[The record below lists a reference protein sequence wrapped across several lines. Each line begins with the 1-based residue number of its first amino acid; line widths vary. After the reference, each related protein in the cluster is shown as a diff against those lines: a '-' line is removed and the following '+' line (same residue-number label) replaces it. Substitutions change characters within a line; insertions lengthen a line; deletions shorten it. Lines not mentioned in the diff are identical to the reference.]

1 MLNMSNK
8 LQNGPKQEGLVKV
21 SKKAQAIEMVA
32 LNPGITNKEICD
44 KLSINKNTISTWRNN
59 AKFNEKAYDRFMDIA
74 SSQIPEVVLA
84 LLTEA
89 KSGNV
94 RAAELVLKH
103 FGKLQDTLTIKLES
117 PYMQHLKAKEV
128 EFDDLEITEAE
139 AVDLGSVPDGI
150 PLPPTD
156 PDANKPGQVASEKKQ
171 IYKQIK
177 QKRNNKDQ
185 MSRYML
191 RKRAKAVGLDPLP
204 AKKPTKTERA
214 NWISKLEQLESDH
227 NI

>member
-8 LQNGPKQEGLVKV
+8 AIKAPNNKELMKV
-21 SKKAQAIEMVA
+21 NKKAQAIEMVA

-44 KLSINKNTISTWRNN
+44 KLDLNKNTVSTWRNN
-59 AKFNEKAYDRFMDIA
+59 AKFNEKAYERFMDIA
-74 SSQIPEVVLA
+74 SGQIPEVVLA

-117 PYMQHLKAKEV
+117 PYMQHLKAKEI
-128 EFDDLEITEAE
+128 EYDDAEITEVE

-156 PDANKPGQVASEKKQ
+156 PNANKPGQIAAEKKQ

-177 QKRNNKDQ
+177 KKRKNKDQ
-185 MSRYML
+185 MSRYMM

-204 AKKPTKTERA
+204 AKKPTKTQRAAWIAELER
-214 NWISKLEQLESDH
+214 LESLEK
-227 NI
+227 

>member
-8 LQNGPKQEGLVKV
+8 AIKAPNNKELMKV
-21 SKKAQAIEMVA
+21 NKKAQAIEMVA

-44 KLSINKNTISTWRNN
+44 QLDLNKNTVSTWRNN
-59 AKFNEKAYDRFMDIA
+59 AKFNEKAYERFMDIA
-74 SSQIPEVVLA
+74 SGQIPEVVLA

-117 PYMQHLKAKEV
+117 PYMQHLKAKEI
-128 EFDDLEITEAE
+128 EFDDAEITEAE

-156 PDANKPGQVASEKKQ
+156 PNANKPGQIVAEKKQ

-177 QKRNNKDQ
+177 KKRKNKDQ
-185 MSRYML
+185 MSRYMI

-204 AKKPTKTERA
+204 AKKPTKTQRSAWIKELER
-214 NWISKLEQLESDH
+214 LEALKK
-227 NI
+227 

>member
-8 LQNGPKQEGLVKV
+8 AIKAPNKNELMKV
-21 SKKAQAIEMVA
+21 NKKAQAIEMVA

-44 KLSINKNTISTWRNN
+44 QLDLNKNTVSTWRNN
-59 AKFNEKAYDRFMDIA
+59 AKFNEKAYERFMDIA
-74 SSQIPEVVLA
+74 SGQIPEVVLA

-117 PYMQHLKAKEV
+117 PYMQHLKAKEI
-128 EFDDLEITEAE
+128 EYDDAEITEVE
-139 AVDLGSVPDGI
+139 AVDLGSVPDCI

-156 PDANKPGQVASEKKQ
+156 PNANKPGQIVAEKKQ

-177 QKRNNKDQ
+177 KKRKNKDQ
-185 MSRYML
+185 MSRYMM

-204 AKKPTKTERA
+204 AKKPTKTQRAAWIAELER
-214 NWISKLEQLESDH
+214 LESLEK
-227 NI
+227 

>member
-8 LQNGPKQEGLVKV
+8 AIKAPNKNELMKV
-21 SKKAQAIEMVA
+21 NKKAQAIEMVA

-44 KLSINKNTISTWRNN
+44 QLDLNKNTVSTWRNN
-59 AKFNEKAYDRFMDIA
+59 AKFNEKAYERFMDIA
-74 SSQIPEVVLA
+74 SGQIPEVVLA

-117 PYMQHLKAKEV
+117 PYMQHLKAKEI
-128 EFDDLEITEAE
+128 EYDDAEITEVE

-156 PDANKPGQVASEKKQ
+156 PNANKPGQIVAEKKQ

-177 QKRNNKDQ
+177 KKRKNKDQ
-185 MSRYML
+185 MSRYMM

-204 AKKPTKTERA
+204 AKKPTKTQRAAWIAELER
-214 NWISKLEQLESDH
+214 LESLEK
-227 NI
+227 

>member
-204 AKKPTKTERA
+204 AKKPTKTEILKTTL
-214 NWISKLEQLESDH
+214 NKP
-227 NI
+227 

>member
-8 LQNGPKQEGLVKV
+8 AIKAPNKNELMKV
-21 SKKAQAIEMVA
+21 NKKAQAIEMVA

-44 KLSINKNTISTWRNN
+44 KLDLNKNTVSTWRNN
-59 AKFNEKAYDRFMDIA
+59 AKFNEKAYERFMDIA
-74 SSQIPEVVLA
+74 SGQIPEVVLA

-117 PYMQHLKAKEV
+117 PYMQHLKAKEI
-128 EFDDLEITEAE
+128 EYDDAEITEVE

-156 PDANKPGQVASEKKQ
+156 PNANKPGQIVAEKKQ

-177 QKRNNKDQ
+177 KKRKNKDQ
-185 MSRYML
+185 MSRYMM

-204 AKKPTKTERA
+204 AKKPTKTQRAAWIAELER
-214 NWISKLEQLESDH
+214 LESLEK
-227 NI
+227 